1 MRRRVHYYLQRNLRW
16 SSLHFTLLDPEKQTP
31 ERAAE
36 LAHAA
41 QEGGSHAVMV
51 GGSTG
56 FTRDQLDATVKAV
69 KSKVSIPVI
78 LFPGNGEN
86 GLSPEADAV
95 FFMSML
101 NSRNPRYLIEEQAKA
116 ADEIRT
122 MGLEAIPM
130 GYLVVEP
137 GGKVGQVGEARLLS
151 RDNPQEAVRYA
162 LAAQYFGMDYV
173 YLEAGSGAGAPVPA
187 DMITAVHRKIDIPLI
202 VGGGIRSAATA
213 KELIEAGADILVTG
227 NLIEGPIDVQKTIGE
242 IVGKA
247 IQDLKK
253 KIREA
258 V

>member
-16 SSLHFTLLDPEKQTP
+16 SSLHFTLIDPEKQSAD
-31 ERAAE
+31 RAAE

-41 QEGGSHAVMV
+41 QEGGSHAILV

-56 FTRDQLDATVKAV
+56 FTRAQLDATVKAI
-69 KSKVSIPVI
+69 KGRVSVPVI
-78 LFPGNGEN
+78 LFPGSGES

-101 NSRNPRYLIEEQAKA
+101 NSRSPRFLVEEQATA
-116 ADEIRT
+116 AKEIRA

-137 GGKVGQVGEARLLS
+137 GGKVGQVGEAKLLP
-151 RDNPQEAVRYA
+151 RDRPEEAVRYA

-173 YLEAGSGAGAPVPA
+173 YLEAGSGAATPVPA
-187 DMITAVHRKIDIPLI
+187 EMIREVHRAIDIPLI
-202 VGGGIRSAATA
+202 VGGGIRSAAA
-213 KELIEAGADILVTG
+213 ARELVDAGADILVTG
-227 NLIEGPIDVQKTIGE
+227 NLIEGQIDVQKTVGE

-253 KIREA
+253 KLREA